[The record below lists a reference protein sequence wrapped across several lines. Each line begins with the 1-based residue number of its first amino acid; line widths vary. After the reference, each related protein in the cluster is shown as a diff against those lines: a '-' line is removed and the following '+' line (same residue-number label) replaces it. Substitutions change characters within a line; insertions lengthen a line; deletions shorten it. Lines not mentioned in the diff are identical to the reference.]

1 MTCQDCIH
9 HNVCYYAGRLKT
21 KDSDGEKRII
31 AETNNVEDTCE
42 DFQDRSLYVKLPC
55 KEGDSLFMLNRD
67 KTKVQEMIFEK
78 PDIRC
83 HCKKD
88 DEFVCCMP
96 VCTSYQ
102 NGICAYRFNNDFRE
116 IDKTVFLAREEAER
130 VLKERESNEQ
140 KNS

>member
-1 MTCQDCIH
+1 MNCRDCIH
-9 HNVCYYAGRLKT
+9 FKACYEMARANNADEFNTMYA
-21 KDSDGEKRII
+21 EK
-31 AETNNVEDTCE
+31 CE
-42 DFQDRSLYVKLPC
+42 DFSDRSLWVKLPC
-55 KEGDSLFMLNRD
+55 KVGDSLFMLNRD

-116 IDKTVFLAREEAER
+116 IGKTVFLAREEAEQA
-130 VLKERESNEQ
+130 LEERESNE
-140 KNS
+140 K

>member
-1 MTCQDCIH
+1 MNCRDCIH
-9 HNVCYYAGRLKT
+9 FKACYEMARANNADEFNTLYA
-21 KDSDGEKRII
+21 EK
-31 AETNNVEDTCE
+31 CE
-42 DFQDRSLYVKLPC
+42 DFQDRSLWVKLPC
-55 KEGDSLFMLNRD
+55 KVGDSLFMLNRD

-88 DEFVCCMP
+88 DEFACCMP

-116 IDKTVFLAREEAER
+116 IGKTVFLTREEAER
-130 VLKERESNEQ
+130 ALKERESNER
-140 KNS
+140 